1 MRFTTIAVLLLSS
14 LFLSAVNGK
23 PGNNGGGNPNK
34 GPGNNNG
41 KSAVHASPEVAAKIE
56 ALEAKVSPGQEK
68 KAEDAAGGDKENNG
82 NAYAYGQENKE
93 KKAKDAADGDK
104 ENNGNAYAYGQEKK
118 DDTDTIKGK
127 EMAELKKIEKEV
139 KEVKDLEEK
148 ELNQGQAKKNLRAAT
163 PPP

>member
-23 PGNNGGGNPNK
+23 PGNNGGGNPNNK

-41 KSAVHASPEVAAKIE
+41 KSPVHASPEVAAKIE
-56 ALEAKVSPGQEK
+56 ALEAKVGPGQEK
-68 KAEDAAGGDKENNG
+68 KAE
-82 NAYAYGQENKE
+82 
-93 KKAKDAADGDK
+93 DAADGDK

-118 DDTDTIKGK
+118 DDTDTNIKGK
-127 EMAELKKIEKEV
+127 EMAELKKIENEV